1 MTAPMTTTDTAIRS
15 RPTTAPAV
23 AVVFPGQG
31 SQRPQ
36 MARPWQDHPAAA
48 LWGQADQV
56 LARDVTRLGADADA
70 DELREPHNCQ
80 VALFV
85 HHAVL
90 WAAWCDAGGTA
101 AVTAGHSLGEY
112 NALVAA
118 GVLDFAAALRLVD
131 ARARATQ
138 AAAEANPG
146 GMVACLGGDEA
157 AITSLC
163 AATGVH
169 LANDN
174 AAGQVVVAGT
184 DEALGQFMRR
194 AAAVRARP
202 VRLEVGAAYH
212 SPLMEPAVA
221 GLDAAIATTTFADAQ
236 IPVVANVD
244 GQVHTAAAEWPDL
257 LRTQLLAPVRW
268 RDCVRGLTQQGVEEV
283 VELGA
288 SPVLSGLVKRTQP
301 ALRRRHVSAP
311 DDLAV
316 AL

>member
-1 MTAPMTTTDTAIRS
+1 MTATDSATHS
-15 RPTTAPAV
+15 RTTTAPAV

-36 MARPWQDHPAAA
+36 MAQPWLDHPAAA
-48 LWGQADQV
+48 LWATADQV
-56 LARDVTRLGADADA
+56 LQRDVSRLGVAADA
-70 DELREPHNCQ
+70 DELREPSNCQ

-90 WAAWCDAGGTA
+90 WSAWTDAGGTA

-118 GVLDFAAALRLVD
+118 GVLDFAHALRLVD

-138 AAAEANPG
+138 AAAQRNPG

-157 AITSLC
+157 AIIGLC

-184 DEALGQFMRR
+184 EEALGQFMER
-194 AAAVRARP
+194 AAAERARP
-202 VRLEVGAAYH
+202 IRLEVGAAYH
-212 SPLMEPAVA
+212 SPLMAPAVA

-244 GQVHTAAAEWPDL
+244 GEVHTAAAEWPEL
-257 LRTQLLAPVRW
+257 LRAQLLAPVRW
-268 RDCVRGLTQQGVEEV
+268 RDTVSGFRELGIEEV

-288 SPVLSGLVKRTQP
+288 SPVLSGLVKRTDP
-301 ALRRRHVSAP
+301 TLRRRHVGGP
-311 DDLAV
+311 DDLVV